1 MRRWKLE
8 KNKEV
13 FLLLIFL
20 FIGAK
25 LVANDWTLFLYQE
38 VGNLFLPH
46 WNMKYERVLPQRTVV
61 ENDEPKKIKEE
72 AKEKEIF
79 WEDCVE
85 VTADVTEPQPLVE
98 KEIVYS
104 IPAFYQVDPSTCA
117 IESLFDFNA
126 FLQRDMKIDM
136 SVSGPKV
143 LIYHTHGTEAY
154 KDSRPGVEED
164 TVIGVGDYL
173 ASILTE
179 QYGIPVLHHRK
190 AYDRED
196 KENSY
201 LYVSRELPQILEAN
215 PSIQVVID
223 LHRDGV
229 DEQTRLVTVENG
241 KKMAQIMF
249 FNGVSQ
255 TKKNGAIS
263 YLNNPNLMD
272 NLAFSFQTQVA
283 ANEYYPGIARKIYLK
298 AYRYNMHLRAKS
310 MLIELGAQ
318 TNTVEEVMNACDPLA
333 HIISIVLGG

>member
-117 IESLFDFNA
+117 TESLFDFNA

-179 QYGIPVLHHRK
+179 QYGISVLHHRK

-249 FNGVSQ
+249 FNGICKDS
-255 TKKNGAIS
+255 KGNP
-263 YLNNPNLMD
+263 LPNLENENLLD
-272 NLAFSFQTQVA
+272 NLSFSFQMQLQAKKNYRNLV
-283 ANEYYPGIARKIYLK
+283 RKIYIRG
-298 AYRYNMHLRAKS
+298 YRYNMQFCKKS
-310 MLIELGAQ
+310 MLLEVGAQ
-318 TNTVEEVMNACDPLA
+318 NNTVEEAKNAMEPFAKILA
-333 HIISIVLGG
+333 SVILP